1 MNRFRIVQCAK
12 LGESA
17 MTFKEAH
24 GMYIREFSWSWVI
37 SLTVHAVVNSK
48 QDGGQ
53 SDDCANVRS
62 V

>member
-1 MNRFRIVQCAK
+1 
-12 LGESA
+12 

-24 GMYIREFSWSWVI
+24 GMYICEFSWSLVV